1 MLNGIT
7 TGWRSWTRAATAGR
21 REASTSAD
29 NCAGIRAQ
37 SRGSNSS
44 TLPTT
49 DPGVTRKRRAPSRPP
64 RGQNRNS
71 ASHPGRPQRGSHAGR
86 FLPPRS
92 PRVRTTRL
100 RQTRTT
106 ELNANESKGSV
117 LTPMP
122 DEPRHNRRDA
132 PFAVSQAS
140 QTRAP
145 NAPTL
150 TSSFLSRKRRKSTFQ
165 A

>member
-1 MLNGIT
+1 MNKGNSPSYRAKWHHNWLALLDKGR
-7 TGWRSWTRAATAGR
+7 GSWTAGR
-21 REASTSAD
+21 VDLSAD
-29 NCAGIRAQ
+29 NCAWIRAQ

-49 DPGVTRKRRAPSRPP
+49 DPGVTQKRRAPSRPP

-71 ASHPGRPQRGSHAGR
+71 TSHPGRPQRGSHAGR
-86 FLPPRS
+86 LLPPRS

-106 ELNANESKGSV
+106 ELNASESKGSV

-132 PFAVSQAS
+132 PFAVSQAHKHVR
-140 QTRAP
+140 QTPR
-145 NAPTL
+145 L
-150 TSSFLSRKRRKSTFQ
+150 
-165 A
+165 